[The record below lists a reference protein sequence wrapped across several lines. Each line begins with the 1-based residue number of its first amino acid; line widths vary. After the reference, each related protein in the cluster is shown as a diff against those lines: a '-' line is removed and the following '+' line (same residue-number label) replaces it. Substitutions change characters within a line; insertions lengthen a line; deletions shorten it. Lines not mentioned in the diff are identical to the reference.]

1 MRSNT
6 HEWKWLDLSVKLRTK
21 CPMPPLWI
29 RLAKTRQTFHFIS
42 STIMSMPSSS
52 LRFVMRARPLWMD
65 FPILVSV
72 FCRFAVGFCP
82 PPGSGPCFVS
92 LMVSVF
98 CRLVGAQLLSRS
110 WSWGGCVLFSE
121 PLLVL
126 GGGCVLF
133 LGVAHV
139 ASHSFRVF
147 PYGPRRSWSWGV
159 AVSSS

>member
-1 MRSNT
+1 
-6 HEWKWLDLSVKLRTK
+6 
-21 CPMPPLWI
+21 
-29 RLAKTRQTFHFIS
+29 
-42 STIMSMPSSS
+42 
-52 LRFVMRARPLWMD
+52 MRARPLWVD

-126 GGGCVLF
+126 GGGCVFF